1 MVEVRKL
8 TELAS
13 AWYFPIAGTSP
24 ILKPNVA
31 AWINTCVSK
40 TKSLLFS
47 RNGIASRKR
56 RE

>member
-1 MVEVRKL
+1 VEVRKL

-31 AWINTCVSK
+31 AWINTCVSN